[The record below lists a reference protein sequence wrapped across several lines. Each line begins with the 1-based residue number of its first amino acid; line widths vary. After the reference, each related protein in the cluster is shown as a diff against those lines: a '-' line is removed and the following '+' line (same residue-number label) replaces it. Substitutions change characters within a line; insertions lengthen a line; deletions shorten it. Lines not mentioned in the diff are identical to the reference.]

1 MASRTQED
9 GQTPLENREEG
20 DTCLMSTG
28 AEGGNVSASDA
39 LTDDAGNVRSVS
51 LSMLMETP
59 GSLAV
64 SNMETEP
71 GGDKLLVVQ
80 AREGLDEDI
89 QDGENAAGA
98 FVKGEERVVDAEGGL
113 DELMQDGENAA
124 GALLKGDKK
133 VVQAQKS
140 LEAMQDGGNAA
151 GAFLKAEEKVVQAQR
166 GLDEAT
172 QDGGNVSGAVLE
184 GGDEVAL
191 GEVMFDP
198 AHSEPRIASS
208 HPESSL
214 QQEAIESS
222 RAAEALSEPQEA
234 GGNLVIPAENVGPD
248 PEESKEKPAE
258 EEDTDEETEEDEE
271 EEESDE
277 DEAEV
282 ETDSSSEASSS
293 SDEEE
298 EENEVTGDD
307 VAMRKGKQ
315 LQEDDLEE
323 LMEEKKGALEPEE
336 VRGAIIGGG
345 AHGGVEG
352 EIVVAGKA
360 LDFLGLRRLAMVA
373 FIKVPDFSDRCTGRC
388 QFACMLY
395 ERQCIFNFPPA
406 EPSVSGR
413 GRS

>member
-1 MASRTQED
+1 MASRTRED
-9 GQTPLENREEG
+9 GQTPVENREEG

-39 LTDDAGNVRSVS
+39 LTDDAGNVGNLNVS
-51 LSMLMETP
+51 ILMETP
-59 GSLAV
+59 GSLPE
-64 SNMETEP
+64 SKMETEP

-80 AREGLDEDI
+80 SREGFDEGI

-98 FVKGEERVVDAEGGL
+98 FLKADEKVVYAQGGL
-113 DELMQDGENAA
+113 DEVMQDGENAA
-124 GALLKGDKK
+124 GAFLKADEK

-140 LEAMQDGGNAA
+140 PEAMQDGGNAA

-166 GLDEAT
+166 GLDEAM
-172 QDGGNVSGAVLE
+172 QDGGNVSGAGLK
-184 GGDEVAL
+184 GGDHVVL
-191 GEVMFDP
+191 GEGTLDA
-198 AHSEPRIASS
+198 AHSEPHTASS

-222 RAAEALSEPQEA
+222 GAAETSSEPQEA
-234 GGNLVIPAENVGPD
+234 GGDLVIPAENAGPNTKA
-248 PEESKEKPAE
+248 SKEEQAE
-258 EEDTDEETEEDEE
+258 EEDTDEEMEEDEE

-323 LMEEKKGALEPEE
+323 LMEGKKGALEPEE
-336 VRGAIIGGG
+336 VRGSIIGG
-345 AHGGVEG
+345 AV
-352 EIVVAGKA
+352 
-360 LDFLGLRRLAMVA
+360 D
-373 FIKVPDFSDRCTGRC
+373 
-388 QFACMLY
+388 
-395 ERQCIFNFPPA
+395 
-406 EPSVSGR
+406 
-413 GRS
+413 